1 MLLVTVLF
9 TANSGE
15 PAAGLTLTD
24 IEITLL
30 SRNRSTGAVATV
42 WNAVNPTEE
51 VGGGQ
56 YTRAYTDDDTEVYSY
71 HAWAQYTGIATLD
84 VNYSLQSAGGGT
96 SVAEIADAVWDE
108 ALSGHTTSGTAGAYV
123 RRIGSAAITV
133 TSPVSTD
140 GDITIDQGYD
150 YQSADGRALEW
161 TDDDG
166 SWPDLTDATATFII
180 EGELEVT
187 GTISNPTGPATI
199 TVELTAAQT
208 AALTAS
214 STSVDYVIE
223 CTTAGSHVILII
235 LGEATIRRRRT
246 AS

>member
-1 MLLVTVLF
+1 M
-9 TANSGE
+9 
-15 PAAGLTLTD
+15 
-24 IEITLL
+24 
-30 SRNRSTGAVATV
+30 ATV

-56 YTRAYTDDDTEVYSY
+56 YTRAYASEDTETYSY
-71 HAWAQYTGIATLD
+71 HAWAEYTGVVTLD
-84 VNYSLQSAGGGT
+84 VNYSLQSSGSGT
-96 SVAEIADAVWDE
+96 PVAEIADGVWDE
-108 ALSGHTTSGTAGAYV
+108 LMAGHTIS
-123 RRIGSAAITV
+123 GSAGNYLRRVNAGTITV
-133 TSPVSTD
+133 TSPVTTD

-150 YQSADGRALEW
+150 YASADGRALEW
-161 TDDDG
+161 TDSDEVT
-166 SWPDLTDATATFII
+166 WPDLTLATATFII

-187 GTISNPTGPATI
+187 GTISNPAGPATI

-223 CTTAGSHVILII
+223 CTTLAGNVILII